1 MNYKRLR
8 TFYNATTCHVCQ
20 ANKCPIADKKAPLW
34 RFHLFSNVCFIKLI
48 AFHAKRITCSACLKQ
63 AITRINLRYRKES
76 GRPEHSYGSDF
87 PMYRLAD
94 VESFRIWEVAV
105 NRRYQRC
112 FKVTNYCLWI
122 ELRLTLRTAALF
134 IKA

>member
-1 MNYKRLR
+1 LCMRFH
-8 TFYNATTCHVCQ
+8 FY
-20 ANKCPIADKKAPLW
+20 I
-34 RFHLFSNVCFIKLI
+34 HLFSNVCFIKLI

-76 GRPEHSYGSDF
+76 GRPEHSYVLSCFCFCFISCFWCQGSDF